1 MFKNAL
7 KNLAPNIA
15 VATKR
20 FPIPAL
26 CSLLFCLMTTVPI
39 FKALWPES
47 RIHSAL
53 LSLLFCGCFWFI
65 ALKLYA
71 ESHGWGIKRYYA
83 IGTAGFALLAWLFG
97 QSHDPLSQVWFAGSA
112 LFLSIFIA
120 PFLNKRATTMQI
132 WTYNY
137 RLWLHIL
144 FTILAAVGL
153 YVGIL
158 AISTSIN
165 SLFGLRTSA
174 VYLYGFFVI
183 ATFFSPILA
192 MTGIPVNFHE
202 EEERDCP
209 KYIRIMPYI
218 DIPLLCLYATI
229 LYVYT
234 AQILVNWNLPKGGVA
249 YMVSAFGCIG
259 IIAYLASYPLH
270 QNPGIINL
278 FARYFFKILFVPL
291 ALLAVS
297 IGQRIDEYGITE
309 QRYTI
314 VLCLIWLMLA
324 AVTTLI
330 QSRDK
335 APKIIFSS
343 IVFLLLAASFG
354 PWGAS
359 NVSANSQLHRLQAIL
374 EKNQMLVHGT
384 LQKPTE
390 TPSPQDRRNISSIV
404 DYMVDIN
411 RLDLMKPWFA
421 NQPNAYIHQ
430 KNDYEYLFSSKK
442 SNSLAF
448 APNKSDGQ
456 MIVEDM
462 GINYIGRYG
471 RSDQTDREIHFT
483 FDYHGEKT
491 VRDISGYDYIVTNS
505 YYTSTSSNAETII
518 GNDSLKLAIA
528 LDPSTNI
535 YSVRL
540 VDGKDPITFDLADI
554 IKQLDKM
561 KIENKNDSQKDFFV
575 EKESS
580 EIAIRLSI
588 DVLYGKYEKGSDKPI
603 VSSITTTM
611 LVRKK

>member
-1 MFKNAL
+1 MLKNAL
-7 KNLAPNIA
+7 KKLAPNIA

-39 FKALWPES
+39 FKALWPEG

-71 ESHGWGIKRYYA
+71 ESHGWSIKRYYA

-144 FTILAAVGL
+144 FTILAAVVL

-158 AISTSIN
+158 TISASID

-202 EEERDCP
+202 EERECP
-209 KYIRIMPYI
+209 KDIRIILPYI
-218 DIPLLCLYATI
+218 AIPLLCVYAII

-314 VLCLIWLMLA
+314 VLCLIWLVLS

-335 APKIIFSS
+335 APKIIFAS

-359 NVSANSQLHRLQAIL
+359 NASANSQLHRLQAIL

-390 TPSPQDRRNISSIV
+390 TPSQQDRRNISSIV

-411 RLDLMKPWFA
+411 RLDMMKPWFA
-421 NQPNAYIHQ
+421 NQPNAYIHR
-430 KNDYEYLFSSKK
+430 KKEK
-442 SNSLAF
+442 SNSQ
-448 APNKSDGQ
+448 K
-456 MIVEDM
+456 IVEDM
-462 GINYIGRYG
+462 GINYINRYE
-471 RSDQTDREIHFT
+471 RLDEIDGAIT
-483 FDYHGEKT
+483 FNFNYSGEKT
-491 VRDISGYDYIVTNS
+491 VREILDYDYIVINS
-505 YYTSTSSNAETII
+505 YSPSATSNTETII
-518 GNDSLKLAIA
+518 GNDRLKLAIA
-528 LDPSTNI
+528 LDPSTNM

-540 VDGKDPITFDLADI
+540 VDGKDPVSFDLADV

-561 KIENKNDSQKDFFV
+561 KIENNNSAQKEFIV

-580 EIAIRLSI
+580 EMAVQLIVDSI
-588 DVLYGKYEKGSDKPI
+588 YGKYEKNSDKPI
-603 VSSITTTM
+603 ISSFTTTM

>member
-7 KNLAPNIA
+7 KNLAPNIVTA
-15 VATKR
+15 IRR

-26 CSLLFCLMTTVPI
+26 CSLLFCLMTTAPI
-39 FKALWPES
+39 FKVLWPEG

-71 ESHGWGIKRYYA
+71 ESHGWSIKRYYA

-97 QSHDPLSQVWFAGSA
+97 QSHDSLSQVWFAGSA

-137 RLWLHIL
+137 RLWIHIL
-144 FTILAAVGL
+144 FTILAAVVL

-158 AISTSIN
+158 TISASID

-202 EEERDCP
+202 EERECP
-209 KYIRIMPYI
+209 KDIRIILPYI
-218 DIPLLCLYATI
+218 AIPLLCVYAII

-314 VLCLIWLMLA
+314 VLCLIWLVLS

-335 APKIIFSS
+335 APKIIFAS

-359 NVSANSQLHRLQAIL
+359 NASANSQLHRLQAIL
-374 EKNQMLVHGT
+374 EKNQMLVNGNI
-384 LQKPTE
+384 QKPKE
-390 TPSPQDRRNISSIV
+390 IPSQEDRRNISSIV
-404 DYMVDIN
+404 DYIDDIN
-411 RLDLMKPWFA
+411 RIYLMKPWFDDL
-421 NQPNAYIHQ
+421 PNAFINQ
-430 KNDYEYLFSSKK
+430 KTKKFLGKK
-442 SNSLAF
+442 SKF
-448 APNKSDGQ
+448 
-456 MIVEDM
+456 IVEDM
-462 GINYIGRYG
+462 GINYIGHYERFA
-471 RSDQTDREIHFT
+471 DEIDGAITFN
-483 FDYHGEKT
+483 FDYSGKKT
-491 VRDISGYDYIVTNS
+491 VREILDYDYIVINS
-505 YYTSTSSNAETII
+505 YSPSATSNTETII
-518 GNDSLKLAIA
+518 GNDRLKLAIA
-528 LDPSTNI
+528 LDPSTNM

-540 VDGKDPITFDLADI
+540 VDGKDPVNFDLADI

-561 KIENKNDSQKDFFV
+561 KIENKNYDAQTEFVV

-580 EIAIRLSI
+580 EMAVQLSI
-588 DVLYGKYEKGSDKPI
+588 DSIYGKYEKNSDKPI
-603 VSSITTTM
+603 ISSFTITM

>member
-7 KNLAPNIA
+7 KNLAPNIVTA
-15 VATKR
+15 IRR
-20 FPIPAL
+20 FPIPVL
-26 CSLLFCLMTTVPI
+26 CSLLFCLVTTVPI

-71 ESHGWGIKRYYA
+71 ESHGWSIKRYYA
-83 IGTAGFALLAWLFG
+83 MGTAGFALLAWLFG

-144 FTILAAVGL
+144 FTILAAVVL

-158 AISTSIN
+158 TISASID

-183 ATFFSPILA
+183 VTLFSPILA
-192 MTGIPVNFHE
+192 MTGIPVRFDDE
-202 EEERDCP
+202 EKECP
-209 KYIRIMPYI
+209 KDIRIILPYI
-218 DIPLLCLYATI
+218 AIPLLCVYALI
-229 LYVYT
+229 LYIYT
-234 AQILVNWNLPKGGVA
+234 AQIFINWNLPKGGVA

-270 QNPGIINL
+270 QNSGIINL

-297 IGQRIDEYGITE
+297 IGQRIYEYGITE

-314 VLCLIWLMLA
+314 VLCLIWLLLS

-330 QSRDK
+330 KPRDK
-335 APKIIFSS
+335 APKIIFASV
-343 IVFLLLAASFG
+343 VFLLLAASFG

-374 EKNQMLVHGT
+374 EKNQMLVNGK
-384 LQKPTE
+384 LQKPME
-390 TPSPQDRRNISSIV
+390 VPSQEDRRNISSIV

-411 RLDLMKPWFA
+411 RLDLMKPWFF
-421 NQPNAYIHQ
+421 NQSNADIKQ
-430 KNDYEYLFSSKK
+430 TNKPEYLFV
-442 SNSLAF
+442 
-448 APNKSDGQ
+448 PEKSDSQ
-456 MIVEDM
+456 KIVEDM
-462 GINYIGRYG
+462 GINYINRYG
-471 RSDQTDREIHFT
+471 RLDEIDGAIPFT
-483 FDYHGEKT
+483 LYNNREKT
-491 VRDISGYDYIVTNS
+491 VREVSGYSYIVTNS
-505 YYTSTSSNAETII
+505 YSPDADSNAETII
-518 GNDSLKLAIA
+518 GNDRLKLAIR
-528 LDPSTNI
+528 LDPSTNM

-540 VDGKDPITFDLADI
+540 VDGKDPVSFDLADI

-561 KIENKNDSQKDFFV
+561 KLENNNSAQKEFV
-575 EKESS
+575 LEKESS
-580 EIAIRLSI
+580 EMAVQLSVDSI
-588 DVLYGKYEKGSDKPI
+588 YGKYEKNSDKPI
-603 VSSITTTM
+603 ISSVTTTM
-611 LVRKK
+611 LITKK

>member
-7 KNLAPNIA
+7 KNLAPNIVTA
-15 VATKR
+15 IRR
-20 FPIPAL
+20 FPIPVL
-26 CSLLFCLMTTVPI
+26 CSLLFCLVTTVPI

-71 ESHGWGIKRYYA
+71 ESHGWSIKRYYA
-83 IGTAGFALLAWLFG
+83 MGTAGFALLAWLFG

-144 FTILAAVGL
+144 FTILAAVVL

-158 AISTSIN
+158 TISASID

-192 MTGIPVNFHE
+192 MTGIPVNFN

-209 KYIRIMPYI
+209 KDIRIILPYI
-218 DIPLLCLYATI
+218 AIPLLCFYAII

-270 QNPGIINL
+270 QNSGIINL

-314 VLCLIWLMLA
+314 VLCLIWLVLS

-335 APKIIFSS
+335 APKIIFAS
-343 IVFLLLAASFG
+343 IVLLLLAASFG

-374 EKNQMLVHGT
+374 EKNQMLVNGNI
-384 LQKPTE
+384 QKPKE
-390 TPSPQDRRNISSIV
+390 IPSQEDRRNISSIV
-404 DYMVDIN
+404 EYIDDIN
-411 RLDLMKPWFA
+411 RIYLMKPWFDDL
-421 NQPNAYIHQ
+421 PNAFINQ
-430 KNDYEYLFSSKK
+430 KTTKFLDKK
-442 SNSLAF
+442 S
-448 APNKSDGQ
+448 KV
-456 MIVEDM
+456 IVEDM
-462 GINYIGRYG
+462 GINYIGHYERFA
-471 RSDQTDREIHFT
+471 DEIDGAIT
-483 FDYHGEKT
+483 FNFNYSGEKT
-491 VRDISGYDYIVTNS
+491 VREILDYNYIVINS
-505 YYTSTSSNAETII
+505 YSPSATSNTETII
-518 GNDSLKLAIA
+518 GNDRLKLAIR
-528 LDPSTNI
+528 LDPSTNM

-540 VDGKDPITFDLADI
+540 VDGKDPVSFDLADI

-561 KIENKNDSQKDFFV
+561 KLENNNSAQKEFV
-575 EKESS
+575 LEKESS
-580 EIAIRLSI
+580 EMAVQLSVDSI
-588 DVLYGKYEKGSDKPI
+588 YGKYEKNSDKPI
-603 VSSITTTM
+603 ISSFTITM

>member
-7 KNLAPNIA
+7 KNLAPNIVTA
-15 VATKR
+15 IRR
-20 FPIPAL
+20 FPIPVL
-26 CSLLFCLMTTVPI
+26 CSLLFCLVTTVPI

-71 ESHGWGIKRYYA
+71 ESHGWSIKRYYA
-83 IGTAGFALLAWLFG
+83 MGTAGFALLAWLFG
-97 QSHDPLSQVWFAGSA
+97 QSHNPLSQVWFAGSA

-144 FTILAAVGL
+144 FTILAAVVL

-158 AISTSIN
+158 TISASID

-192 MTGIPVNFHE
+192 MTGIPVNFN

-209 KYIRIMPYI
+209 KDIRIILPYI
-218 DIPLLCLYATI
+218 AIPLLCFYAII

-270 QNPGIINL
+270 QNSGIINL

-335 APKIIFSS
+335 APKIIFAS

-359 NVSANSQLHRLQAIL
+359 NASANSQLHRLQAIL
-374 EKNQMLVHGT
+374 EKNQMLVNGNI
-384 LQKPTE
+384 QKPKE
-390 TPSPQDRRNISSIV
+390 IPSQEDRRNISSIV
-404 DYMVDIN
+404 DYIDDIN
-411 RLDLMKPWFA
+411 RIYLMKPWFDDL
-421 NQPNAYIHQ
+421 PNAFINQ
-430 KNDYEYLFSSKK
+430 KTKKFFGKK
-442 SNSLAF
+442 SKF
-448 APNKSDGQ
+448 
-456 MIVEDM
+456 IVEDM
-462 GINYIGRYG
+462 GINYIGHYERFA
-471 RSDQTDREIHFT
+471 DEIDGAITFN
-483 FDYHGEKT
+483 FDYSGKKT
-491 VRDISGYDYIVTNS
+491 VREILDYDYIVINS
-505 YYTSTSSNAETII
+505 YSPSATSNTETII
-518 GNDSLKLAIA
+518 GNDRLKLAIA
-528 LDPSTNI
+528 LDPSTNM

-540 VDGKDPITFDLADI
+540 VDGKDPVSFDLADI

-561 KIENKNDSQKDFFV
+561 KLENNNSAQKEFV
-575 EKESS
+575 LEKESS
-580 EIAIRLSI
+580 EMAVQLSVDSI
-588 DVLYGKYEKGSDKPI
+588 YGKYEKNSDKPI
-603 VSSITTTM
+603 ISSFTITM

>member
-26 CSLLFCLMTTVPI
+26 CSLLFCLITTIPI
-39 FKALWPES
+39 FKVLWPEG

-144 FTILAAVGL
+144 FTILAAVVL

-158 AISTSIN
+158 AISASID
-165 SLFGLRTSA
+165 SLFGLKTSA

-202 EEERDCP
+202 EERECP
-209 KYIRIMPYI
+209 KDIRIILPYI
-218 DIPLLCLYATI
+218 AIPLLCVYAII

-330 QSRDK
+330 QSRHK

-359 NVSANSQLHRLQAIL
+359 NASANSQLYRLQAIL

-471 RSDQTDREIHFT
+471 RLDENDGGITFT

-491 VRDISGYDYIVTNS
+491 VRYISGYDYIVTNS
-505 YYTSTSSNAETII
+505 YSPSATSNAETII
-518 GNDSLKLAIA
+518 GNDILKLAIA

-535 YSVRL
+535 YGVRL
-540 VDGKDPITFDLADI
+540 VDGKDPVNFDLVDI

-561 KIENKNDSQKDFFV
+561 KIENKNDDQTEFVV

-580 EIAIRLSI
+580 EMAVRLTI
-588 DVLYGKYEKGSDKPI
+588 NYIYGKYEKGSDKPI